1 MMTRISFFLTLMIF
15 TAAFAATSISAKPC
29 ATKTPKT
36 SITKGAC
43 AKGDAGYEE
52 AKKAWT
58 AWVDE
63 KKAAGK
69 KVACK
74 NCHEGTDYTKHKAD
88 AEKQYTDLGGQ

>member
-1 MMTRISFFLTLMIF
+1 MKTRISLFLTVALSL
-15 TAAFAATSISAKPC
+15 TVFAGTTLSAKPC
-29 ATKTPKT
+29 AAKNPKT
-36 SITKGAC
+36 AITKAAC